1 MEYWQLPNS
10 DLIVS
15 RIGFGAEP
23 LGGVDWGTLDETQVL
38 TGVSRAIELGINLFD
53 TADVYGLGRSETLLS
68 KGLGSHRHEAIIIT
82 KFGVGWRQPEVGRAE
97 TYLDSSPTRV
107 VEALEAS
114 LYRLRIDCVPIYLV
128 HWPDPHTPIDS
139 TMQALLECQKA
150 GKVRYFGV
158 SNYSLAQVRTALK
171 TSALA
176 VLQTEYSLVNR
187 TAEKDL
193 FPFCQR
199 QSIGVLVYGS
209 LAQGLLTGKYG
220 TESKFSTDDR
230 RHRLPSFQGENLRRN
245 LEIAERVKVV
255 SSKVNKSPAQ
265 VALRWVLDQPG
276 VSGAIVGVKTV
287 DQAENNSGAMGWH
300 LSPEDR
306 TYLEYGDIHDE

>member
-1 MEYWQLPNS
+1 MEYIALP
-10 DLIVS
+10 DIELKIS

-23 LGGVDWGTLDETQVL
+23 LGGTDWGYLDEGQAIL
-38 TGVSRAIELGINLFD
+38 AVSRACDLGINLFD
-53 TADVYGLGRSETLLS
+53 TADVYGLGHSETLLS

-128 HWPDPHTPIDS
+128 HWPDPHTPIDA
-139 TMQALLECQKA
+139 TLQALLECQKA

-158 SNYSLAQVRTALK
+158 SNFSLDQVSIALK

-187 TAEKDL
+187 IAEKDL
-193 FPFCQR
+193 LPFCQR

-255 SSKVNKSPAQ
+255 SSKVNKSSAQ
-265 VALRWVLDQPG
+265 VALRWVLDQPS
-276 VSGAIVGVKTV
+276 VSGAIVGIKTV
-287 DQAENNSGAMGWH
+287 EQVENNSGAIGWR

-306 TYLEYGDIHDE
+306 TYLERGDIHDV

>member
-1 MEYWQLPNS
+1 MEYIALP
-10 DLIVS
+10 DIELKIS

-23 LGGVDWGTLDETQVL
+23 LGGTDWGYLDEGQAIL
-38 TGVSRAIELGINLFD
+38 AVSRACDLGINLFD
-53 TADVYGLGRSETLLS
+53 TADVYGLGHSETLLS

-114 LYRLRIDCVPIYLV
+114 LRRLRIDCVPIYLV
-128 HWPDPHTPIDS
+128 HWPDPHTPIDA
-139 TMQALLECQKA
+139 TLQALLECQKA

-158 SNYSLAQVRTALK
+158 SNFSLDQVSIALK

-187 TAEKDL
+187 IAEKDL
-193 FPFCQR
+193 LPFCQR

-255 SSKVNKSPAQ
+255 SSKVNKSSAQ
-265 VALRWVLDQPG
+265 VALRWVLDQPS
-276 VSGAIVGVKTV
+276 VSGAIVGIKTV
-287 DQAENNSGAMGWH
+287 EQVENNSGAIGWR

-306 TYLEYGDIHDE
+306 TYLERGDIHDV

>member
-1 MEYWQLPNS
+1 MEYIALP
-10 DLIVS
+10 DIELKIS

-23 LGGVDWGTLDETQVL
+23 LGGTDWGYLDEGQAIL
-38 TGVSRAIELGINLFD
+38 AVSRACDLGINLFD
-53 TADVYGLGRSETLLS
+53 TADVYGLGHSETLLS

-128 HWPDPHTPIDS
+128 HWPDPHTPIDA
-139 TMQALLECQKA
+139 TLQALLECQKA

-158 SNYSLAQVRTALK
+158 SNFSLDQVSIALK

-193 FPFCQR
+193 LPFCQR

-255 SSKVNKSPAQ
+255 SSKVNKSSAQ
-265 VALRWVLDQPG
+265 VALRWVLDQPS
-276 VSGAIVGVKTV
+276 VSGAIVGIKTV
-287 DQAENNSGAMGWH
+287 EQVENNSGAIGWR

-306 TYLEYGDIHDE
+306 TYLERGDIHDV